1 MYAQPVRKEATLS
14 PAKYEKDLLGYFYK
28 TMVTIRSFE
37 QMIEKFF
44 LEGEIPGFVHLYIG
58 EEAIATGVMAN
69 LRKTDYIQS
78 THRGHGHTIAKGADL
93 KRMMAELF
101 GKSTGSCKGK
111 GGSMHIADFSVG
123 MLGANGIVGGGFT
136 MATGAALAH
145 TMQKTDGVAVTF
157 FGDGASNRGTF
168 HEAMNMASSFKLP
181 VVFVCENNMYGISN
195 YQKHHMNISDIADRA
210 GAYGVPGVSVDG
222 NDVIAVYEAASE
234 AVARARRGDGPS
246 IVECKTWRHRG
257 HFEGDPAKYK
267 DPEEQKAWL
276 AKDPIPRIEAKLIE
290 LGMATQAEID
300 AMRAKVSEEIEAA
313 VKFAEDSP
321 EPGDDELLTD
331 VWAG

>member
-1 MYAQPVRKEATLS
+1 MEISKET
-14 PAKYEKDLLGYFYK
+14 LLGMYRK
-28 TMVTIRSFE
+28 MLTIRRFE
-37 QMIEKFF
+37 ERAAELYAAGRM
-44 LEGEIPGFVHLYIG
+44 PGFVHLYVG
-58 EEAIATGVMAN
+58 EEAVATGVCAS
-69 LRKTDYIQS
+69 LTDRDFITS
-78 THRGHGHTIAKGADL
+78 THRGHGHVIAKGGKTEL
-93 KRMMAELF
+93 MMAELY
-101 GKSTGSCKGK
+101 GKATGYCKGK
-111 GGSMHIADFSVG
+111 GGSMHIADVDLG
-123 MLGANGIVGGGFT
+123 ILGANGIVGAGQPISV
-136 MATGAALAH
+136 GAAFACKYR
-145 TMQKTDGVAVTF
+145 KTDAVAVCF

-246 IVECKTWRHRG
+246 IVECKTWRQRG

-290 LGMATQAEID
+290 LGMATQAD
-300 AMRAKVSEEIEAA
+300 LDQMRAKVNEEIEAA

>member
-1 MYAQPVRKEATLS
+1 MEISKET
-14 PAKYEKDLLGYFYK
+14 LLGMYRK
-28 TMVTIRSFE
+28 MLTIRRFE
-37 QMIEKFF
+37 ERASELYAAGRM
-44 LEGEIPGFVHLYIG
+44 PGFVHLYIG
-58 EEAIATGVMAN
+58 EEAVATGVCAS
-69 LRKTDYIQS
+69 LTDKDFITS
-78 THRGHGHTIAKGADL
+78 THRGHGHVIAKGGKTDL
-93 KRMMAELF
+93 MMAELY
-101 GKSTGSCKGK
+101 GKVTGYCKGK
-111 GGSMHIADFSVG
+111 GGSMHIADVDLG
-123 MLGANGIVGGGFT
+123 ILGANGIVGAGQPISV
-136 MATGAALAH
+136 GAAFACKYK
-145 TMQKTDGVAVTF
+145 KTDAVAVCF

-246 IVECKTWRHRG
+246 IVECKTWRQRG
-257 HFEGDPAKYK
+257 HFEGDPGKYK

-290 LGMATQAEID
+290 LGMATRADLD
-300 AMRAKVSEEIEAA
+300 AMRAKVDEEIEAA

-331 VWAG
+331 VCAG

>member
-1 MYAQPVRKEATLS
+1 MEISKET
-14 PAKYEKDLLGYFYK
+14 LLGMYRK
-28 TMVTIRSFE
+28 MLTIRRFE
-37 QMIEKFF
+37 ERAAELYAAGRM
-44 LEGEIPGFVHLYIG
+44 PGFVHLYVG
-58 EEAIATGVMAN
+58 EEAVATGVCAS
-69 LRKTDYIQS
+69 LTDRDFITS
-78 THRGHGHTIAKGADL
+78 THRGHGHVIAKGGKIDL
-93 KRMMAELF
+93 MMAELY
-101 GKSTGSCKGK
+101 GKATGYCKGK
-111 GGSMHIADFSVG
+111 GGSMHIADIDLG
-123 MLGANGIVGGGFT
+123 ILGANGIVGAGQPISV
-136 MATGAALAH
+136 GAAFACKYK
-145 TMQKTDGVAVTF
+145 KTDAVAICF

-222 NDVIAVYEAASE
+222 NDVIAVYEVASE

>member
-1 MYAQPVRKEATLS
+1 MEISKET
-14 PAKYEKDLLGYFYK
+14 LLGMYRK
-28 TMVTIRSFE
+28 MLTIRRFE
-37 QMIEKFF
+37 ERASELYAAGRM
-44 LEGEIPGFVHLYIG
+44 PGFVHLYIG
-58 EEAIATGVMAN
+58 EEAVATGVCAS
-69 LRKTDYIQS
+69 LTDKDFITS
-78 THRGHGHTIAKGADL
+78 THRGHGHVIAKGGKTDL
-93 KRMMAELF
+93 MMAELY
-101 GKSTGSCKGK
+101 GRVTGYCKGK
-111 GGSMHIADFSVG
+111 GGSMHIADVDLG
-123 MLGANGIVGGGFT
+123 ILGATGIVGAGQPISV
-136 MATGAALAH
+136 GAAFACKYK
-145 TMQKTDGVAVTF
+145 KTDAVAVCF

-246 IVECKTWRHRG
+246 IVECKTWRQRG
-257 HFEGDPAKYK
+257 HFEGDPGKYK

-276 AKDPIPRIEAKLIE
+276 AKDPIPRIEDKLIE
-290 LGMATQAEID
+290 LGMATQADID
-300 AMRAKVSEEIEAA
+300 AMRAKVDEEIEAA
-313 VKFAEDSP
+313 IKFAEDSP

-331 VWAG
+331 VCAG

>member
-1 MYAQPVRKEATLS
+1 MEIRKETLLEMYR
-14 PAKYEKDLLGYFYK
+14 KML
-28 TMVTIRSFE
+28 TIRRFE
-37 QMIEKFF
+37 ERAAELYAAGRM
-44 LEGEIPGFVHLYIG
+44 PGFVHLYIG
-58 EEAIATGVMAN
+58 EEAVATGVCAS
-69 LRKTDYIQS
+69 LTDKDFITS
-78 THRGHGHTIAKGADL
+78 THRGHGHVIAKGGKTDL
-93 KRMMAELF
+93 MMAGLY
-101 GKSTGSCKGK
+101 GKVTGYCKGK
-111 GGSMHIADFSVG
+111 GGSMHIADVDLG
-123 MLGANGIVGGGFT
+123 ILGANGIVGAGQPISV
-136 MATGAALAH
+136 GAAFAC
-145 TMQKTDGVAVTF
+145 KYKGKDDVAVCF

-195 YQKHHMNISDIADRA
+195 YQKHHMNISDIADRS

-276 AKDPIPRIEAKLIE
+276 AKDPIPRIEAKLVE
-290 LGMATQAEID
+290 LGMASQADLD
-300 AMRAKVSEEIEAA
+300 AIRAKVDEEIEAA

>member
-1 MYAQPVRKEATLS
+1 MEISKEM
-14 PAKYEKDLLGYFYK
+14 LLGMYRK
-28 TMVTIRSFE
+28 MLTIRRFE
-37 QMIEKFF
+37 ERAAELYAAGRM
-44 LEGEIPGFVHLYIG
+44 PGFVHLYVG
-58 EEAIATGVMAN
+58 EEAVATGVCAS
-69 LRKTDYIQS
+69 LSDKDFITS
-78 THRGHGHTIAKGADL
+78 THRGHGHVIAKGGKTDL
-93 KRMMAELF
+93 MMAELY
-101 GKSTGSCKGK
+101 GKATGYCKGK
-111 GGSMHIADFSVG
+111 GGSMHIADVDLG
-123 MLGANGIVGGGFT
+123 ILGANGIVGAGQPISV
-136 MATGAALAH
+136 GAAFACKYK
-145 TMQKTDGVAVTF
+145 KTDAVAVCF

-257 HFEGDPAKYK
+257 HFEGDPGKYK

-290 LGMATQAEID
+290 LGMATQADID
-300 AMRAKVSEEIEAA
+300 AMRAKVDEEIEAA
-313 VKFAEDSP
+313 KKFAEDSP

-331 VWAG
+331 VLVG